1 MSQNFYYTLI
11 DTTTSHVVVSLIF
24 NAKSFKINKKRAT
37 KMTSLNRKEWHETF
51 LKMVASASMITF
63 IIYMSCLI
71 IYILLSQIS
80 QYFIVQ
86 NIVSSFSFISLFI
99 LTMQTLRSMYHVY
112 YLPLMN
118 SCAHTYQKL
127 IFFCSSFSIAL
138 IVLSSFFFNFTQML
152 KTYYN

>member
-1 MSQNFYYTLI
+1 
-11 DTTTSHVVVSLIF
+11 
-24 NAKSFKINKKRAT
+24 
-37 KMTSLNRKEWHETF
+37 
-51 LKMVASASMITF
+51 
-63 IIYMSCLI
+63 
-71 IYILLSQIS
+71 
-80 QYFIVQ
+80 
-86 NIVSSFSFISLFI
+86 
-99 LTMQTLRSMYHVY
+99 MQTLRSMYHVY